1 MFIVLVL
8 SSAYFIIM
16 RESLEGREKGMITRV
31 V

>member
-1 MFIVLVL
+1 MFIVLIL

-16 RESLEGREKGMITRV
+16 RESLEGREKGMTRV